1 MTERLYYADSQLTRF
16 TARVVERL
24 EQQGRPAV
32 ILDRTAFYPEG
43 GGQPADR
50 GQLGG
55 THVVDVQSRDDDRRS
70 VLHWLAADLAA
81 DEVTGTIDW
90 PRRFDLMQQHTG
102 QHILSQAFIRVLD
115 AETVAF
121 HLSDD
126 PDRGTVTIDVNR
138 TGLRPG
144 DVDAA
149 EDLANQVVADD
160 RAVTARFVSHE
171 ELAAIPLRKPPTVDD
186 AIRVVEIAD
195 FDWSACG
202 GTHVARTGQVGQI
215 KVIKV
220 ERRGPETRVEFR
232 CGQRALADYR
242 RKNEL
247 INRVAAD
254 LSIGFWELDQ
264 AAARLAADNKS
275 LHKQLED
282 ARAQLLEFEARQLL
296 SAAAPRDDYA
306 VVTGV
311 WHDRDMN
318 ALRQLAKLLIARAG
332 TVALL
337 GAGGEKPALVF
348 ARSADLTLD
357 VSALIREAAKRIG
370 GRGGGSPDFAQAG
383 GPPANDEQVQA
394 IIAWVVEQLAAG
406 GKGSA

>member
-1 MTERLYYADSQLTRF
+1 
-16 TARVVERL
+16 
-24 EQQGRPAV
+24 
-32 ILDRTAFYPEG
+32 
-43 GGQPADR
+43 
-50 GQLGG
+50 
-55 THVVDVQSRDDDRRS
+55 
-70 VLHWLAADLAA
+70 
-81 DEVTGTIDW
+81 
-90 PRRFDLMQQHTG
+90 
-102 QHILSQAFIRVLD
+102 
-115 AETVAF
+115 
-121 HLSDD
+121 
-126 PDRGTVTIDVNR
+126 
-138 TGLRPG
+138 
-144 DVDAA
+144 
-149 EDLANQVVADD
+149 
-160 RAVTARFVSHE
+160 VSHE